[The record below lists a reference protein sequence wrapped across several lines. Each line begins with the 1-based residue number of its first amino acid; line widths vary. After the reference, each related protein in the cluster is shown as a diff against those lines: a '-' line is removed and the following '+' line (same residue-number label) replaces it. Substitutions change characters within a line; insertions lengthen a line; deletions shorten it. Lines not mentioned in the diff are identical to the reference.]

1 MLLTDIVIDGI
12 PEIDWTLHIPTMLHI
27 LFLGLDHTR
36 PIVRDHCKQ
45 LVLNLLIVLSKHN
58 DHLTVAKVLLNSQTT
73 KLSLG
78 LTIPLLLV
86 TLHNFTELDPDYDA
100 YLYNC
105 NANVIASTSNSGTPT
120 SGVTTILQVGNASAG
135 PSAPVT
141 STTIPNAT
149 SASSPAISNYISS
162 EWAVWINFF
171 ISNLFSFA
179 QNKNL

>member
-162 EWAVWINFF
+162 E
-171 ISNLFSFA
+171 
-179 QNKNL
+179 